1 MALRAW
7 LGLLFLAQ
15 TVGAEV
21 MVTPSTWADEPG
33 YRAYAMAQKTFRVT
47 NTGDQPV
54 TVLSV
59 NAPPAFDCDLP
70 KKTIAAQQSVELFVN
85 LTFPPAAAGRNRD
98 LLQEVIVLR
107 LDSEQ
112 DELRI
117 PVQLEFASLD
127 PSELRPSLGLQ
138 TDGRYQPR
146 PGDQAVRLTVF
157 YDSGCAAC
165 LGFYKSYLEPLAK
178 HFEGSA
184 LELEMVDTESSRGI
198 DNLERLLTM
207 KDQYRIGGQ
216 PGKIFGFIGERA
228 FLSSDQLEAELYDTI
243 LAELQHPTEPPL
255 APVRA
260 AQDYGPS
267 LPDESAAGAAPRTMR
282 LFGDLSGP
290 AVFAGGLVD
299 GLNPCAFATAVFLI
313 ALLARLGHSRPTV
326 IAAGTAFSLSV
337 WVTYF
342 LLGRGLLRSLE
353 LLGDRLLTVKLLN
366 GAIAALSLY
375 IAWLQLR
382 DVYWLRAGIATREL
396 SVQTPQTVKQWL
408 HQLLRGGLSRPSAP
422 AVAVGAA
429 LAGVAVTLLEAV
441 CTGQIYLPV
450 LQALATTPEV
460 QGRVTALLAVY
471 CTGFVVPLVVVVVL
485 AVRGVSSAALAA
497 WARRHLVAAKLGLA
511 GLLVVLAGLLLAN
524 ALR

>member
-1 MALRAW
+1 MVRTALVAV
-7 LGLLFLAQ
+7 LLA
-15 TVGAEV
+15 GAAAAEV
-21 MVTPSTWADEPG
+21 MVTPSTWANEPG
-33 YRAYAMAQKTFRVT
+33 YRAYAMAHKTFRVT
-47 NTGDQPV
+47 NTGEQPV

-70 KKTIAAQQSVELFVN
+70 KKAIGPQQSVELFVN

-112 DELRI
+112 DEVRI

-138 TDGRYQPR
+138 TGGRYQPR
-146 PGDQAVRLTVF
+146 PGDQPVRLTVF

-165 LGFYKSYLEPLAK
+165 LGFYKGYLEPLAK

-184 LELEMVDTESSRGI
+184 LELEMVDTESSGGVE
-198 DNLERLLTM
+198 NLERLLTM

-267 LPDESAAGAAPRTMR
+267 LPDESAGGAPRTMR
-282 LFGDLSGP
+282 VFGDLSGP
-290 AVFAGGLVD
+290 AVFAGGLID

-353 LLGDRLLTVKLLN
+353 LLGDKLLTVKLLN

-375 IAWLQLR
+375 VAWLQVR
-382 DVYWLRAGIATREL
+382 DVHWLRTGIATREL

-408 HQLLRGGLSRPSAP
+408 HRFLREGLSRPSAS
-422 AVAVGAA
+422 AVALGAA

-450 LQALATTPEV
+450 LQALASTPEV

-471 CTGFVVPLVVVVVL
+471 CTGFVVPLVAVVVL
-485 AVRGVSSAALAA
+485 AVRGVSSEALAA